1 MGVVAVPSSASRSP
15 FGSGLAVRRSPPL
28 RRPFFFLAFKGG
40 PGPKCSA
47 LVTPPEVVTQ
57 EAVKETKKSPARA
70 AKRPKRGKA
79 VAVVAA
85 PTTAAPS
92 DACPRDPDYSEV
104 AAALENIYKLSP
116 ADVSDGEESGRQTV
130 VKDGS
135 LGVDNVVRNRKKRV
149 KRLGLEERISMRRRP
164 KEEAGTE
171 TRRVE
176 GREFD
181 EDVEILVRE
190 YSGSTNL
197 DSLDWKRMKIPPVL
211 SSAEHTWLFKLMQP
225 MKAILQVKE
234 GLYKDLN
241 REPTDSE
248 LADAVNMSVPQLRR
262 HIEVAW
268 TARNKLIKHN
278 LRLVLFVINK
288 YYPEIASGQKFQE
301 FCQAGAKGL
310 ITAIDRFE
318 PKRGFRLST
327 YSLFWIR
334 HSIIRS
340 MTLSSFT
347 KVPYGIESVR
357 QEIKKAKLELSF
369 ELGRLPTEEEIVDR
383 VGISLERYHEVMKA
397 SKPVLSL
404 NARHVVTQEEFINGI
419 TDIDVGGD
427 KRRQPAVLRLALD
440 DVLDSLRPKESLVI
454 RQRYGLDGKGDRTL
468 GEIAGNLNISREM
481 VRKHELKALL
491 KLKHPTRVDYLR
503 RYVFKLYYISEI
515 HSTKYCASAPLRL
528 REAKRVIAVGYFF
541 QGISSLSITFVS
553 CGISSGSA
561 PVILFAE
568 A

>member
-15 FGSGLAVRRSPPL
+15 FGSGLAVRRSSPL

-40 PGPKCSA
+40 PGAKCSA
-47 LVTPPEVVTQ
+47 LVTPPEAVTQ
-57 EAVKETKKSPARA
+57 EAVKEPKKSPARA
-70 AKRPKRGKA
+70 AKRSKRGKA

-171 TRRVE
+171 ARRGE

-234 GLYKDLN
+234 GMYKDLN
-241 REPTDSE
+241 REPTDGE

-262 HIEVAW
+262 HIEVARA
-268 TARNKLIKHN
+268 ARDKLIKHN

-347 KVPYGIESVR
+347 KVPFGIESVR

-383 VGISLERYHEVMKA
+383 VGISLERYNEVMKA

-503 RYVFKLYYISEI
+503 RYV
-515 HSTKYCASAPLRL
+515 
-528 REAKRVIAVGYFF
+528 
-541 QGISSLSITFVS
+541 
-553 CGISSGSA
+553 
-561 PVILFAE
+561 
-568 A
+568 

>member
-1 MGVVAVPSSASRSP
+1 SSADRVRWIAYSLYQRVAAIFPRYITATFPCSVHRLEIPPEVVLSELRTLTAVRSPVVVNLDSRLGMGVVVVPSSASRSP
-15 FGSGLAVRRSPPL
+15 FGSGLAIRQSPPL

-47 LVTPPEVVTQ
+47 LVTPPEAVTQ
-57 EAVKETKKSPARA
+57 EPKKSPARA
-70 AKRPKRGKA
+70 AKRSKRGKA

-85 PTTAAPS
+85 PTT

-164 KEEAGTE
+164 KKEASTE
-171 TRRVE
+171 ARRGE

-234 GLYKDLN
+234 GLHKDLN
-241 REPTDSE
+241 REPTDGE
-248 LADAVNMSVPQLRR
+248 LADAVNMCAPQLRR
-262 HIEVAW
+262 HIEVARA
-268 TARNKLIKHN
+268 ARNKLIK
-278 LRLVLFVINK
+278 
-288 YYPEIASGQKFQE
+288 
-301 FCQAGAKGL
+301 
-310 ITAIDRFE
+310 
-318 PKRGFRLST
+318 
-327 YSLFWIR
+327 
-334 HSIIRS
+334 
-340 MTLSSFT
+340 
-347 KVPYGIESVR
+347 VR
-357 QEIKKAKLELSF
+357 QGIQKAKLELSF

-383 VGISLERYHEVMKA
+383 VGISLERYHEIMKA
-397 SKPVLSL
+397 SKPVVSL

-419 TDIDVGGD
+419 TDIDGVGGD
-427 KRRQPAVLRLALD
+427 NRRQPAVLRLALD
-440 DVLDSLRPKESLVI
+440 DVLDSLKPKESLVI

-503 RYVFKLYYISEI
+503 RYV
-515 HSTKYCASAPLRL
+515 
-528 REAKRVIAVGYFF
+528 
-541 QGISSLSITFVS
+541 
-553 CGISSGSA
+553 
-561 PVILFAE
+561 
-568 A
+568 